1 MKKAIFKN
9 NKVLKLIKE
18 KEEISKIITE
28 LNKKW
33 MKEDQEAKKLLMRM
47 DRIKDKINPIVAD
60 EIKKLKIIEEF
71 DVVTTAKYE
80 KDDIVVEIVNQVE
93 MFKEQLR
100 NKDVNKKK

>member
-9 NKVLKLIKE
+9 NKVLKLIKD

>member
-100 NKDVNKKK
+100 NKDVNKNK